1 MHPKLL
7 QALLIL
13 IVLFNCHTLR
23 SQSRTIVRLTDN
35 NDAPISGAF
44 WRVDSTR
51 FGVSDKSGAISLA
64 RTDPNGGDVKLS
76 VSHISF
82 RDTVVQ
88 VNPSTG
94 NDLQVVLELDNVA
107 LPEINVIGGKSRK
120 FRSPEH
126 LLRMALKAKKKNY
139 PDEVTQRTALY
150 REILTYED
158 CPVNLNEGLL
168 EMEISPYTDKFRRRK
183 SWSETWDRYWSSY
196 VVYSKGKYKYLD
208 VGSPEGTQQYAA
220 VNDRYRV
227 LNSRI
232 SSSGEPHN
240 FRATLRDGS
249 LQMLSLDKV
258 RLGYDYLS
266 PKLLKEYRFTLKDSV
281 FVNDA
286 YCYRLA
292 FEPANNKPAKYIG
305 TNKQQPVG
313 AFKGEIYLDL
323 KSLAIVRF
331 KGVNTKAIRRN
342 ATKGRHYVPV
352 GTMTTEVNYARTGN
366 GKWQLAEVIN
376 SNSPTAGSSY
386 KVIRTL
392 YLTDEDL
399 ESGAKNASRWR
410 YQNHMWTLRN
420 LTRSYDEK
428 YWTVFEQSSFYQ
440 RAKLVNFDC
449 PASSQPGAEEFRAPF
464 LRDSVYTPSARPMRD
479 ISYVKEK
486 RIRNAWVW
494 LEDPTDSATTSYL
507 KWENDYYE
515 QYFYHRQNELEDVS
529 AEFSRRAQGMPPIA
543 EPTAK
548 NDTLLRTFDGQT
560 GAYRIVPD
568 GDTTLLVA
576 IGPRK
581 PDYVFTDFGW
591 SNKAKYYYTLQESRD
606 YDRLLSVY
614 PINGE
619 KAERSRIDDH
629 LWRKDTLYVTGSNDL
644 LRTAK
649 FSRWTAAGRWE
660 DLLQEEDPTFEFR
673 MQTTPAGELILISE
687 SMTTA
692 YVFAQSKTGW
702 RKEPVPYPALSG
714 GSGMRGR
721 GCKAELAVDYV
732 ADCRETDLG
741 TCVLAVKSARHEL
754 WMKPAGEAQWKR
766 ISLPEGQHHA
776 TFGPV
781 KNGQIVVET
790 EGVSAYGQEY
800 TVDFSN
806 QRLQP
811 RKTDYPVINLPGYRD
826 SIVWVKA
833 PDGVAIPCQL
843 RWKADLRTSLKNTL
857 LKVYAAYGTPAL
869 TGHRQEDIALMNL
882 GVAIVYVYARGGGT
896 RGPEWYEA
904 GRGANKIVGCK
915 DYLAAAKYFHRRN
928 PLGKTS
934 LSGYAQSAGG
944 PVLGYAVNEAP
955 ELFSAAVFDYTYL
968 DVSGTMSRPELPL
981 TVYEYLEWG
990 NPADK
995 KIREAQASYSPYQ
1008 NVREQVYPAMLFL
1021 SGRYDKSTPYWQVAK
1036 TVAAL
1041 RKANKGDAPILLRTA
1056 MRGSHPGTPF
1066 GPGQNV
1072 RVERMAFLVVNA
1084 GFH

>member
-1 MHPKLL
+1 MSPKLL
-7 QALLIL
+7 QALLFL
-13 IVLFNCHTLR
+13 FAFFNCATLQ
-23 SQSRTIVRLTDN
+23 SQSTVVSLTDEN
-35 NDAPISGAF
+35 STPVFGAF
-44 WRVDSTR
+44 WRIDSLR
-51 FGVSDKSGAISLA
+51 FGVSDRSGIISLSQTSSDKGNI
-64 RTDPNGGDVKLS
+64 RLS
-76 VSHISF
+76 ISHISF

-88 VNPSTG
+88 INPAAK
-94 NDLQVVLELDNVA
+94 NNLQVVLQLDNVA
-107 LPEINVIGGKSRK
+107 LPEINVVGGKPRK
-120 FRSPEH
+120 FKSPEH
-126 LLRMALKAKKKNY
+126 LLKMALKAKKKNY
-139 PDEVTQRTALY
+139 PDEVTNRTALY
-150 REILTYED
+150 REILAYED

-168 EMEISPYTDKFRRRK
+168 EIEISPYTDKFRRRK
-183 SWSETWDRYWSSY
+183 SWSEAWDRYWSSY

-208 VGSPEGTQQYAA
+208 VGSPEGTQQFTA

-240 FRATLRDGS
+240 FRFTLRDGS

-292 FEPANNKPAKYIG
+292 FEPANDKPAKYIG

-331 KGVNTKAIRRN
+331 TGLNTKAIRRN
-342 ATKGRHYVPV
+342 ATIAGIHYVPV
-352 GTMTTEVNYARTGN
+352 GTLTTEVNYARTGD

-376 SNSPTAGSSY
+376 TNSPTAGSSY

-399 ESGAKNASRWR
+399 ASGAKNASRWR

-428 YWTVFEQSSFYQ
+428 YWIAFEQSSFYQ
-440 RAKLVNFDC
+440 RAKLVSFDC

-464 LRDSVYTPSARPMRD
+464 LRDTVYQPSARPMRNL
-479 ISYVKEK
+479 SFVKEK
-486 RIRNAWVW
+486 RIRNAWEW

-515 QYFYHRQNELEDVS
+515 QYFYYRQDELEDVS
-529 AEFSRRAQGMPPIA
+529 ASFSRRVQGTPPIA
-543 EPTAK
+543 PPEVKT
-548 NDTLLRTFDGQT
+548 DTLLRTFDGQT

-576 IGPRK
+576 IDPRK

-591 SNKAKYYYTLQESRD
+591 SGKGKYYYTVQNNRD
-606 YDRLLSVY
+606 YDQLLSVY
-614 PINGE
+614 AVNGE
-619 KAERSRIDDH
+619 KAERSQVESY
-629 LWRKDTLYVTGSNDL
+629 LWRKDTLYVTGNDDL
-644 LRTAK
+644 LRTNT
-649 FSRWTAAGRWE
+649 FSRWTAAKGWE
-660 DLLQEEDPTFEFR
+660 DLLIEENPTFGLR
-673 MQTTPAGELILISE
+673 MQITPDGELILISE

-692 YVFAQSKTGW
+692 YVFAQSTAGW
-702 RKEPVPYPALSG
+702 RKEPVPYPALFA

-721 GCKAELAVDYV
+721 GCKVELAADYV
-732 ADCRETDLG
+732 ADCRETDPG
-741 TCVLAVKSARHEL
+741 TCVLAVKAARHEL
-754 WMKPAGEAQWKR
+754 WIQPKGESPWSR
-766 ISLPEGQHHA
+766 IPLPEGQTHA
-776 TFGPV
+776 TFGPI
-781 KNGQIVVET
+781 KNGQIVVEM
-790 EGVSAYGQEY
+790 EGVSAYGQKY

-806 QRLQP
+806 HRLKP
-811 RKTDYPVINLPGYRD
+811 LATDYPVINLPGYRD
-826 SIVWVKA
+826 SIVWIKA

-843 RWKADLRTSLKNTL
+843 RWKADLRTSLKSTL

-869 TGHRQEDIALMNL
+869 AGHTQEDIALMNL
-882 GVAIVYVYARGGGT
+882 GVAIAYVYARGGGT

-904 GRGANKIVGCK
+904 GRAGNKIVGCK
-915 DYLAAAKYFHRRN
+915 DYLAAARFFHRRN
-928 PLGKTS
+928 PLGNTP

-944 PVLGYAVNEAP
+944 PILGYAVNEAP
-955 ELFSAAVFDYTYL
+955 ELFSAAVFDYAFL
-968 DVSGTMSRPELPL
+968 DVSGPMSRPELPL
-981 TVYEYLEWG
+981 TVYEYQEWG

-995 KIREAQASYSPYQ
+995 KIREAQAAYSPYQ
-1008 NVREQVYPAMLFL
+1008 NVREQAYPALLFL
-1021 SGRYDKSTPYWQVAK
+1021 AGRYDQSTPYWQVAK

-1041 RKANKGDAPILLRTA
+1041 RKANTGSAPILLKTA

-1066 GPGQNV
+1066 GPGKNTL
-1072 RVERMAFLVVNA
+1072 VERMAFLVGNT
-1084 GFH
+1084 GF